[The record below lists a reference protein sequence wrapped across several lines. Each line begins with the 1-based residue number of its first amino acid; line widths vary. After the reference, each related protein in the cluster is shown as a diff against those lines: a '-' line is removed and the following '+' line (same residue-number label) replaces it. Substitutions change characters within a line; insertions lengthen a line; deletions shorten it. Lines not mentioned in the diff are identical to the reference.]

1 MSSNEIDS
9 IELEKMEKE
18 LPNYIRSMLLKAEL
32 VKNIALFCNVFLV
45 FMIIREWFFI
55 MNHPLLTLIGI
66 IILFNVLARAKKR
79 MFNDPGWNYKYID
92 YSRFKNESSDPFAWI
107 RFTMEDVDRFYDAW
121 AKYARNMII
130 GMFVYFVIIFTL
142 KYTAIFL
149 LSNGIV

>member
-1 MSSNEIDS
+1 MSSNEIDY
-9 IELEKMEKE
+9 IELEKMERE
-18 LPNYIRSMLLKAEL
+18 LPNYVRSMLLKAEI
-32 VKNIALFCNVFLV
+32 VKNIALFCNAFLT

-66 IILFNVLARAKKR
+66 IILFSVLTRAKKR
-79 MFNDPGWNYKYID
+79 MFNDPGWEFKYID
-92 YSRFKNESSDPFAWI
+92 YSRFKNESSDPFDWI

-121 AKYARNMII
+121 AKYAMNMII
-130 GMFVYFVIIFTL
+130 GMFAYFTIIFSL

>member
-1 MSSNEIDS
+1 MSSNEIDYV
-9 IELEKMEKE
+9 ELEKMERE
-18 LPNYIRSMLLKAEL
+18 LPNYVRSMLMKAEI
-32 VKNIALFCNVFLV
+32 VKNIALFCNAFLT

-66 IILFNVLARAKKR
+66 IILFSVLTRAKKR
-79 MFNDPGWNYKYID
+79 MFNDPGWEFKYID
-92 YSRFKNESSDPFAWI
+92 YSRFKNESSDPFDWI

-121 AKYARNMII
+121 AKYAMNMII
-130 GMFVYFVIIFTL
+130 GMFAYFAIIFSL